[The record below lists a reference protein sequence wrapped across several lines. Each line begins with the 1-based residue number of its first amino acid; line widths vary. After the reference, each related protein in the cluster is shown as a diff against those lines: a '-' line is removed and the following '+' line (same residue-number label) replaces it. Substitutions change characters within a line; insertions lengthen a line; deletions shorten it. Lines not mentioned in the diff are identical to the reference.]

1 LKDLIQMIKILS
13 RNIVRFIFLVVLQ
26 IFIFNNIQ
34 FNGYINPYFYIL
46 FIILLPFE
54 TPGWLLLI
62 LSFLLGFSIDVFSQT
77 LGIHASACV
86 FMAFFRPAI
95 LRMLIPR
102 DEYEIG
108 TYPRIYYYGFSWFL
122 KYTIALV
129 FIHHLFLF
137 YIEIFTFSDFFLT
150 LLRVILSSIF
160 SISLIVL
167 SQYFIY
173 KK

>member
-1 LKDLIQMIKILS
+1 MIKIIY
-13 RNIVRFIFLVVLQ
+13 RNIIRFILLVILQ

-34 FNGYINPYFYIL
+34 FSGFINPYIYIL

-54 TPGWLLLI
+54 TPRWALL
-62 LSFLLGFSIDVFSQT
+62 FLGFILGFSIDIFSQT
-77 LGIHASACV
+77 FGIHAASTV
-86 FMAFFRPAI
+86 FLAFFRPGILNAI
-95 LRMLIPR
+95 APR
-102 DEYEIG
+102 DGYEAG
-108 TYPRIYYYGFSWFL
+108 TFPRLYFYGFNWFL
-122 KYTIALV
+122 KYTTIMV

-137 YIEIFTFSDFFLT
+137 YVEAFTFSDFFIT

-160 SISLIVL
+160 SIILITL

>member
-1 LKDLIQMIKILS
+1 MIRILS
-13 RNIVRFIFLVVLQ
+13 RNIIRFILLILLQ

-54 TPGWLLLI
+54 TPGWILLI
-62 LSFLLGFSIDVFSQT
+62 LSFLLGFTIDIFSQT

-86 FMAFFRPAI
+86 FMAFFRPTV
-95 LRMLIPR
+95 LRMLTPR

-108 TYPRIYYYGFSWFL
+108 TFPRIYYYGFRWFL
-122 KYTIALV
+122 KYTAALV

-137 YIEIFTFSDFFLT
+137 YIEIFTLSDFFLT
-150 LLRVILSSIF
+150 LLRAILSSIF
-160 SISLIVL
+160 SISLIIL

>member
-1 LKDLIQMIKILS
+1 MIKIVY
-13 RNIVRFIFLVVLQ
+13 RNIIRFILLVILQ

-34 FNGYINPYFYIL
+34 FSGFINPYIYIL

-54 TPGWLLLI
+54 TPRWAI
-62 LSFLLGFSIDVFSQT
+62 LFLGFLLGFSIDIFSQT
-77 LGIHASACV
+77 LGIHSASTV
-86 FMAFFRPAI
+86 FLAFCRPGI
-95 LRMLIPR
+95 LNMIAPR
-102 DEYEIG
+102 DGYEAG
-108 TYPRIYYYGFSWFL
+108 TFPRLYFYRFNWFL
-122 KYTIALV
+122 KYTTFMV

-137 YIEIFTFSDFFLT
+137 YVEAFTFSDFFIT

-160 SISLIVL
+160 SIILIVL